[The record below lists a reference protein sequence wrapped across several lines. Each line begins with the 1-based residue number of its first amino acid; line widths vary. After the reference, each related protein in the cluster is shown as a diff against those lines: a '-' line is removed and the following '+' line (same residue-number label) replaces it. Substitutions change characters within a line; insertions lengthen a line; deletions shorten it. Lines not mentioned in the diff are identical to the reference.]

1 MRANE
6 KLLRPV
12 YEVNYLRAEN
22 VARYRLIIR
31 YFFTEYE
38 KIHYWL
44 HKEDVYAMMMQYEEM
59 AGYTMEQCQQDLQSL
74 VEWGNLI
81 AIQDSQKV
89 KTIEDFKNRQY
100 RYQLSEYTVEIERM
114 TLRLENLGIEGASL
128 EPTLLEKLLASL
140 KDLNSLDL
148 SNEAQVH
155 QWLNTLMSD
164 FIRLNQNYQDY
175 IKTLN
180 SAKAEELM
188 KTTAFLFFKDKL
200 INYLRTFVMA
210 MQKTG
215 TLIALALEEID
226 DQRILEVLKQAT
238 AYEFSIPRI
247 DVELQKEV
255 IYENYLGK
263 WQSMYQWFIGEG
275 EQSEMDRLNDI
286 TNDIIRKMTRY
297 AAQII
302 EMSNR
307 GSNRKEQYYHLA
319 DIFMKCRDLN
329 EAHCLSAYVF
339 GVADCLH
346 LDHIRPRTTDNIHQG
361 VYEDPPRYL
370 KFDPHSRMAR
380 NKTIRKPA
388 KDYTLEKRMK
398 QFEIQAEQEKQK
410 RRMAELIHDQRIDF
424 RYLPLLDTMT
434 RRTLLEWLAKGLEE
448 NNAISRTEDG
458 SMYTISKEF
467 ADEMCVIHC
476 EDGDFIMPGFQ
487 IVFLREASG
496 DE

>member
-1 MRANE
+1 
-6 KLLRPV
+6 
-12 YEVNYLRAEN
+12 
-22 VARYRLIIR
+22 
-31 YFFTEYE
+31 
-38 KIHYWL
+38 
-44 HKEDVYAMMMQYEEM
+44 
-59 AGYTMEQCQQDLQSL
+59 
-74 VEWGNLI
+74 
-81 AIQDSQKV
+81 
-89 KTIEDFKNRQY
+89 
-100 RYQLSEYTVEIERM
+100 
-114 TLRLENLGIEGASL
+114 
-128 EPTLLEKLLASL
+128 
-140 KDLNSLDL
+140 
-148 SNEAQVH
+148 
-155 QWLNTLMSD
+155 
-164 FIRLNQNYQDY
+164 
-175 IKTLN
+175 
-180 SAKAEELM
+180 
-188 KTTAFLFFKDKL
+188 
-200 INYLRTFVMA
+200 MA

-361 VYEDPPRYL
+361 VYDDLPRYL

-467 ADEMCVIHC
+467 ADEMCVVHC

-487 IVFLREASG
+487 IVFLKEASG